1 MKDYLTLNNEVL
13 NEYNKTGKI
22 NKEKDREATRLYF
35 LNEINMRTV
44 FFHNLREK
52 LDYLIE
58 NEYYEK
64 EFLEQYDFEFI
75 KEIFNIAYSYKF
87 RFPSFMSASKFY
99 NNYALKTRDDK
110 NYLERYEDR
119 IAVSALYM
127 AQGDKE
133 KAKRNVKAIMEAYQ
147 PATPTFANLGK
158 SARGEFVSCFEL
170 LVDDSMD
177 NISHRIGNSL
187 ELSRLG
193 GGVGLSLTDLR
204 CAGDPIKGIENRAS
218 GIIPVAKLLEDSF
231 NYANQ
236 QGVRKGSGVIY
247 LNIFHGDIES
257 FISSKK
263 PNADEKVRLA
273 TLSTG
278 VVIPDIFFKLVE
290 QDKDMYLFSPY
301 DIKKVYGKSMSE
313 ISMTEMYYKLLDN
326 PDIRKLKKLSARQLY
341 TDIKKSQF
349 ESGYP
354 FEMFD
359 DNVNNNHPLKKIG
372 RVKQS
377 NLCVTGDTK
386 LLTDQGYRTAKELYE
401 LQEELNVVIDNRTT
415 NMNAVNKGTKTVK
428 AIPMQL
434 TAKDADVY
442 KIKTKHGYEIKAT
455 SWHKFYK
462 ENDGDV
468 VKVPLNKLKTGDK
481 LLVQSG
487 EGEYGTNSDV
497 ELAYIMGVIAGDG
510 CITDKCA
517 KIYLYDNKKVLA
529 PTIEKYLANIISR
542 YKVDRVYKH
551 NTIFNPTFSGD
562 EVRLQLSSTPLKDI
576 LSNFGM
582 NKETK
587 LTIPQYI
594 LNGTKAVQGAYLSGL
609 YQMDGTV
616 NANIDC
622 KAMSFELTSIS
633 KDLVQ
638 GIQLLLLNMNVFTTI
653 YEKAAGKSLMPDGH
667 GGNKYF
673 DVKKAYKINVQD
685 RQSRE
690 NFLKAIELKKY
701 DQEKIS
707 MFNSRNPKHN
717 FTSEIVSIEYAGK
730 EDVYDTTQED
740 YHSLIFNG
748 IVTGNCS
755 EILQLQEPTTINPYN
770 VEDEIGMD
778 VSCNLGSL
786 DIHSSTKSKK
796 FNELIKASMEMLVAV
811 SDMSAIDNVP
821 SVARANRL
829 THSVGLGVMN
839 LHGHLIDNNI
849 LYGGKESINFVDIY
863 FTALNYYTIKASME
877 IAKERGVKFYRFEES
892 DYADGSYFEKYYGV
906 ELEVISDKVKEALG
920 NVPIITESMWK
931 ELSEDV
937 QRYGMYTAYRL
948 ATAPTGSISYI
959 RSCTASLAPITE
971 KVEVRDYQD
980 SRTIYPMPF
989 LTEENSEIYK
999 EAYDINMF
1007 NLIDLYAAAQKHV
1020 DQGISMT
1027 LYIRDTWDTEQL
1039 AKVYLYAWK
1048 KGIKTVYYVRQRNTT
1063 VEECLS
1069 CSI

>member
-13 NEYNKTGKI
+13 NEYNKTGTI

-44 FFHNLREK
+44 FFHNLKEK
-52 LDYLIE
+52 LKYLTE
-58 NEYYEK
+58 NNYYEK
-64 EFLEQYDFEFI
+64 EFLEQYEFEFI
-75 KEIFNIAYSYKF
+75 KEVFNIAYSYKF

-127 AQGDKE
+127 AQGDKD

-247 LNIFHGDIES
+247 LNVFHGDIEQ

-278 VVIPDIFFKLVE
+278 IIVPDVFFELVE
-290 QDKDMYLFSPY
+290 KDKDMYLFSPY
-301 DIKKVYGKSMSE
+301 DIKKVYDKSMSE
-313 ISMTEMYYKLLDN
+313 ISMTDMYYELLDN
-326 PDIRKLKKLSARQLY
+326 PDIRKLKKLPARQLY

-359 DNVNNNHPLKKIG
+359 DNVNKNHPLKKIG

-377 NLCVTGDTK
+377 NLCVTGDAK
-386 LLTDQGYRTAKELYE
+386 LLTDKGYRTAKDLYDT
-401 LQEELNVVIDNRTT
+401 QEDLKVVIDNRTT
-415 NMNAVNKGTKTVK
+415 DFKIDSKGTKTVS

-434 TAKDADVY
+434 TSKEADVY
-442 KIKTKHGYEIKAT
+442 KIKTEQGFEIKAT
-455 SWHKFYK
+455 TWHKFYK
-462 ENDGDV
+462 QVDDHI
-468 VKVPLNKLKTGDK
+468 VKIPLNELKTGDY
-481 LLVQSG
+481 LLTYSN
-487 EGEYGTNSDV
+487 YINDV
-497 ELAYIMGVIAGDG
+497 DI
-510 CITDKCA
+510 
-517 KIYLYDNKKVLA
+517 
-529 PTIEKYLANIISR
+529 IE
-542 YKVDRVYKH
+542 
-551 NTIFNPTFSGD
+551 
-562 EVRLQLSSTPLKDI
+562 
-576 LSNFGM
+576 
-582 NKETK
+582 
-587 LTIPQYI
+587 
-594 LNGTKAVQGAYLSGL
+594 
-609 YQMDGTV
+609 
-616 NANIDC
+616 
-622 KAMSFELTSIS
+622 
-633 KDLVQ
+633 
-638 GIQLLLLNMNVFTTI
+638 
-653 YEKAAGKSLMPDGH
+653 
-667 GGNKYF
+667 
-673 DVKKAYKINVQD
+673 
-685 RQSRE
+685 
-690 NFLKAIELKKY
+690 
-701 DQEKIS
+701 
-707 MFNSRNPKHN
+707 
-717 FTSEIVSIEYAGK
+717 SIEYVGK

-755 EILQLQEPTTINPYN
+755 EILQFQEPTEITPYTEEN
-770 VEDEIGMD
+770 KIGMD

-786 DIHSSTKSKK
+786 DIHASTKSKD
-796 FNELIKASMEMLVAV
+796 FSELVKSSMEMLVAV

-839 LHGHLIDNNI
+839 LHGHLIDNEI
-849 LYGGKESINFVDIY
+849 MYGGKESVNFVDIY
-863 FTALNYYTIKASME
+863 FTALNYATIKASME
-877 IAKERGVKFYRFEES
+877 IAKERGETFYRFEDS
-892 DYADGSYFEKYYGV
+892 DYADGSYFEKYYDV
-906 ELEVISDKVKEALG
+906 TLAPMSEKVITALG
-920 NVPIITESMWK
+920 NVPIITSQMWK

-937 QRYGMYTAYRL
+937 QKYGMYTSYRM

-989 LTEENSEIYK
+989 LTKENNDIYK

-1007 NLIDLYAAAQKHV
+1007 NLIDLYAAAQKHI